1 MWVAFSLVPTS
12 IAHTPFTFYYTPSLS
27 ADQALGK
34 YFGVLRG
41 ERIWSIIKE
50 KGEVTMEQFNAY
62 AGGFSVFLSLSD
74 AKLQFYSVNPVAD
87 ENGNIA
93 GERKEAQALITMS
106 LPIAKQ
112 LSEQLSVAI
121 QQYESNVSPIISLE
135 ETARRIRENQEP
147 QHGG

>member
-1 MWVAFSLVPTS
+1 
-12 IAHTPFTFYYTPSLS
+12 
-27 ADQALGK
+27 
-34 YFGVLRG
+34 
-41 ERIWSIIKE
+41 
-50 KGEVTMEQFNAY
+50 MEQFNAY

-93 GERKEAQALITMS
+93 GERKEARALITMS